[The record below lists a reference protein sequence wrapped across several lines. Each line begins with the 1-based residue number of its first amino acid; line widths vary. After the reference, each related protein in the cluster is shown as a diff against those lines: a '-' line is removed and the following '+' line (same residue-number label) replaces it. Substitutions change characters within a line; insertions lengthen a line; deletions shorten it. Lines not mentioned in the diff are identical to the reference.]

1 MKKVNQG
8 VVPGDIQAVLVA
20 RLDQL
25 AREVR
30 ETIQTASILGRE
42 FEVTILTKML
52 REEENVL
59 YWVGEAEKAA
69 IWAPLQELRYIFSH
83 GLLRD
88 AAYAMQMQARRRELH
103 ALAVEA
109 LEVLYG
115 SDLKNRYAELGY
127 HAEHAQI
134 RQKAQQYY
142 ILAAKVAADLYQNS
156 PAIEYYTR
164 ALAHTL
170 IDDLDTKFTLLVER
184 VLLFHRIGQRM
195 LQAQDLDSL
204 EALANQLGKPQHLA
218 KAKMLRAQYF
228 FITSDYP
235 GTIGMSEEV
244 IRLSRDLGEPD
255 LALGVYPVWSHAL
268 LRSGRLEEALS
279 HAVDALALA
288 RQTGRRVEEG
298 KALTYLGLIALE
310 SKEPALGQ
318 TYLEEA
324 VAIARETN
332 ERVLESR
339 AIANL
344 ANSAAYIQKNYGLAR
359 TYYERANALNL
370 ELGDR
375 YAQGIALGNIGW
387 VCGMLGDFPAAQRYH
402 EQSLVIAREVGNVYQ
417 ETYTL
422 MNLSRIA
429 EIQGKAKEAVR
440 YARDAVQ
447 LSKKA
452 GDKAAEAWSYLYLGH
467 AHALMHEVEQAK
479 LAFEESLRIRS
490 ELGQV
495 ALATE
500 PLAGLILLALE
511 VQDIPRAKTLT
522 DEVMHFLSA
531 GATLDATEEPLRVYL
546 ACYNVLERMQDPRA
560 NQILVSAKQVLEE
573 QTSKLK
579 DEESRSMYIRNVPW
593 RQAIEQAWLNAE
605 EKS

>member
-1 MKKVNQG
+1 
-8 VVPGDIQAVLVA
+8 
-20 RLDQL
+20 
-25 AREVR
+25 
-30 ETIQTASILGRE
+30 
-42 FEVTILTKML
+42 
-52 REEENVL
+52 
-59 YWVGEAEKAA
+59 
-69 IWAPLQELRYIFSH
+69 
-83 GLLRD
+83 
-88 AAYAMQMQARRRELH
+88 
-103 ALAVEA
+103 
-109 LEVLYG
+109 
-115 SDLKNRYAELGY
+115 
-127 HAEHAQI
+127 
-134 RQKAQQYY
+134 
-142 ILAAKVAADLYQNS
+142 
-156 PAIEYYTR
+156 
-164 ALAHTL
+164 
-170 IDDLDTKFTLLVER
+170 
-184 VLLFHRIGQRM
+184 
-195 LQAQDLDSL
+195 
-204 EALANQLGKPQHLA
+204 
-218 KAKMLRAQYF
+218 
-228 FITSDYP
+228 
-235 GTIGMSEEV
+235 
-244 IRLSRDLGEPD
+244 
-255 LALGVYPVWSHAL
+255 
-268 LRSGRLEEALS
+268 
-279 HAVDALALA
+279 
-288 RQTGRRVEEG
+288 
-298 KALTYLGLIALE
+298 
-310 SKEPALGQ
+310 
-318 TYLEEA
+318 
-324 VAIARETN
+324 
-332 ERVLESR
+332 
-339 AIANL
+339 
-344 ANSAAYIQKNYGLAR
+344 
-359 TYYERANALNL
+359 
-370 ELGDR
+370 
-375 YAQGIALGNIGW
+375 
-387 VCGMLGDFPAAQRYH
+387 MLGDFPAAQRYH